1 MKITQEHEQLRD
13 SMLKFI
19 EREINPHMDAWEN
32 EEIFPAHALFKKLG
46 DQGFLGVTKPPEYGG
61 LGLDYSYSVVMAE
74 ALGAING
81 GGVPMA
87 IGVQTDMCTP
97 ALARFGSDELRREFL
112 APAIAGDMVGC
123 IGVSEPGAGSDVAG
137 IKSVARKD
145 GDDYVITG
153 QKMWITNS
161 LQADWMCMLVNT
173 GDGPIHK
180 NKSLVMVPMRDG
192 PNDKLTKG
200 IEVAQKIRKI
210 GMNSSDTGL
219 IYFDEVRVPQRYRI
233 GAEGQ
238 GFIYQMMQFQEE
250 RLWGAAHATRA
261 MENMLRLTVDY
272 TKQRAIFGQALL
284 HNQYVRFKL
293 AELWT
298 ELEALK
304 ALVYAATDAY
314 VGGADV
320 TRLASMAKLKSGRLC
335 REIADWCVQ
344 FHGGMGYMMETPVNR
359 GFRDGRLIAIGGGAD
374 EVMLEII
381 CKLQGLLP
389 EKGKK

>member
-1 MKITQEHEQLRD
+1 MKFTEEHDLLRKSVNHIID
-13 SMLKFI
+13 
-19 EREINPHMDAWEN
+19 RHINPHVEEWERVGM
-32 EEIFPAHALFKKLG
+32 FPAKQVFKHFGEAGLLG
-46 DQGFLGVTKPPEYGG
+46 LKYPEKYGG
-61 LGLDYSYSVVMAE
+61 GGLDYSFSVAMAE
-74 ALGAING
+74 ELANIHC

-97 ALARFGSDELRREFL
+97 ALARFGSEELKQNYL
-112 APAIAGDMVGC
+112 VPTIAGDMVGC
-123 IGVSEPGAGSDVAG
+123 IGVSEVGAGSDVAS
-137 IKSVARKD
+137 IKTFARKE
-145 GDDYVITG
+145 GGDYVIKG
-153 QKMWITNS
+153 GKMWITNGT
-161 LQADWMCMLVNT
+161 QADWMCCLANT
-173 GDGPIHK
+173 SEGAPHK
-180 NKSLVMVPMRDG
+180 TKSLIIVPMDA
-192 PNDKLTKG
+192 KG
-200 IEVAQKIRKI
+200 IDRSTKLDKM
-210 GMNSSDTGL
+210 GMRSSDTAQVF
-219 IYFDEVRVPQRYRI
+219 FDDVRVPQRNLI
-233 GAEGQ
+233 GQEGF
-238 GFIYQMMQFQEE
+238 GFQLQMMQFQEE

-261 MENMLRLTVDY
+261 MENMLRLTVEY

-304 ALVYAATDAY
+304 ALVYAATEAY

-389 EKGKK
+389 ERGKK